1 MIKLEKMTAYNP
13 DDRLKLKLEETFSKN
28 MPILLQYVRMIGKA
42 SPNNE
47 SEPAYKLTPVPVKI
61 LFPLL

>member
-47 SEPAYKLTPVPVKI
+47 SRA
-61 LFPLL
+61 